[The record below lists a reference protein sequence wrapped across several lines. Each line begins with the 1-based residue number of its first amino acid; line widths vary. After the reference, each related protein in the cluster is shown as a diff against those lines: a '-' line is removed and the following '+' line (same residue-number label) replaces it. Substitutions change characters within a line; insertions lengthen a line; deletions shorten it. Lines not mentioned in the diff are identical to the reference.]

1 MPELDI
7 IYIQVCSATAAE
19 EKVLSSK
26 GDQTYDVYAS
36 LDERL
41 DSCTCPGFQYRRKC
55 KHVGA
60 VRKKICG
67 WHEQASE
74 ERHLNKKW
82 KVSVLSVGLKHKL
95 SGGEYK

>member
-1 MPELDI
+1 MPDLDI

-74 ERHLNKKW
+74 ERQTPQQEMEGICPKCGAETQVIRW
-82 KVSVLSVGLKHKL
+82 GV
-95 SGGEYK
+95 